1 MIAPITTSELV
12 SHLKSKTLDSA
23 SFIDNI
29 KIAYRPY
36 VCPFDDLLNY
46 LPENA
51 SVFDIGCGSGMLLSL
66 IAVFKKPSKLGGCEI
81 NKQLVNNANAV
92 LSTENVNAKVYY
104 FDGDSIPEEINNF
117 DFITMIDVLHH
128 IPKDKQFDFLTQLVS
143 LMHSGSELI
152 LKDIK
157 GESIL
162 SYWNK
167 IHDLLLAGEIGH
179 ELNSSML
186 KSFFKDELKMQV
198 KSFTSR
204 RMLLYPH
211 FTLILKKN

>member
-1 MIAPITTSELV
+1 MKKHVSTFELAAY
-12 SHLKSKTLDSA
+12 LKGKTLNSA
-23 SFIDNI
+23 SFIDNL

-36 VCPFDDLLNY
+36 ICPFDDLLNY

-66 IAVFKKPSKLGGCEI
+66 IASFKTPSKLGGCEI
-81 NKQLVNNANAV
+81 SQQLVDNANAV
-92 LSTENVNAKVYY
+92 LNTENNSANVYH
-104 FDGDSIPEEINNF
+104 FDGESIPKAISRF
-117 DFITMIDVLHH
+117 DYITMIDVLHH
-128 IPKDKQFDFLTQLVS
+128 IPKDKQFVFLKQLVDQ
-143 LMHSGSELI
+143 MRSGSELI
-152 LKDIK
+152 LKDIQ

-162 SYWNK
+162 SLWNK

-179 ELNSSML
+179 ELNSKKL
-186 KSFFKDELKMQV
+186 KVFFEDELKMQV
-198 KSFTSR
+198 KSYTSR

>member
-1 MIAPITTSELV
+1 MTKSVSTSELAAY
-12 SHLKSKTLDSA
+12 LKSKTLRSA
-23 SFIDNI
+23 SFIDNL

-66 IAVFKKPSKLGGCEI
+66 IAAFKNPSKLGGCEI
-81 NKQLVNNANAV
+81 SQQLVDNANAV
-92 LSTENVNAKVYY
+92 LKTENSNANVYH
-104 FDGDSIPEEINNF
+104 FDGESIPKEISRF
-117 DFITMIDVLHH
+117 DYITMIDVLHH
-128 IPKDKQFDFLTQLVS
+128 IPKEKQFVFLKQLVDK
-143 LMHSGSELI
+143 MKVGSELI

-157 GESIL
+157 SESIL

-179 ELNSSML
+179 ELNSKKL
-186 KSFFKDELKMQV
+186 KTFFENELKIQV
-198 KSFTSR
+198 KSYTSR

-211 FTLILKKN
+211 FTLILKKP